1 MQKDRLVASA
11 KITDGKLAF
20 ANLYMGRYYLV
31 ERATGLV
38 LPIDGNG
45 KLYVTG
51 KYPQLNKK
59 LERTGKY
66 SSLATKGG
74 EYTDYIYKN
83 QYSAVA
89 ESRKLNGSKAW
100 DATICPTRK
109 ATSAMR
115 STTTKPCPMLTNP
128 PTTSTPS
135 RKAKTKC

>member
-1 MQKDRLVASA
+1 M
-11 KITDGKLAF
+11 
-20 ANLYMGRYYLV
+20 
-31 ERATGLV
+31 

-83 QYSAVA
+83 QYSAVS

-100 DATICPTRK
+100 DGYYLSYAKGYLCDEVNHYKSMT
-109 ATSAMR
+109 MR
-115 STTTKPCPMLTNP
+115 
-128 PTTSTPS
+128 
-135 RKAKTKC
+135 

>member
-1 MQKDRLVASA
+1 
-11 KITDGKLAF
+11 
-20 ANLYMGRYYLV
+20 MGRYYLV

-45 KLYVTG
+45 KLYITG

-66 SSLATKGG
+66 SNLARKNN

-89 ESRKLNGSKAW
+89 ESRKLDGSKAW
-100 DATICPTRK
+100 DGYYLSYAK

-115 STTTKPCPMLTNP
+115 SIITKPCPMRMNRLP
-128 PTTSTPS
+128 HPRRAGKPRRSAEI
-135 RKAKTKC
+135 RL

>member
-1 MQKDRLVASA
+1 M
-11 KITDGKLAF
+11 
-20 ANLYMGRYYLV
+20 
-31 ERATGLV
+31 

-45 KLYVTG
+45 KLYITG

-83 QYSAVA
+83 QYSTIA
-89 ESRKLNGSKAW
+89 ESRRLDGSKAW
-100 DATICPTRK
+100 DGYYLSYAKGYLCDE
-109 ATSAMR
+109 
-115 STTTKPCPMLTNP
+115 STTTKHCPMPMNL

-135 RKAKTKC
+135 RKAKTKRLNLVSH

>member
-1 MQKDRLVASA
+1 
-11 KITDGKLAF
+11 
-20 ANLYMGRYYLV
+20 MGRYYLV

-89 ESRKLNGSKAW
+89 ESRKLNGSKRGMA
-100 DATICPTRK
+100 IIYPTPK
-109 ATSAMR
+109 ATSAM
-115 STTTKPCPMLTNP
+115 SQSLQNP
-128 PTTSTPS
+128 VL
-135 RKAKTKC
+135 CG

>member
-20 ANLYMGRYYLV
+20 ANLYMGRYYLI
-31 ERATGLV
+31 ERTTGLV

-51 KYPQLNKK
+51 KYPFLNKK

-74 EYTDYIYKN
+74 EYTDYIYK
-83 QYSAVA
+83 
-89 ESRKLNGSKAW
+89 
-100 DATICPTRK
+100 
-109 ATSAMR
+109 TSI
-115 STTTKPCPMLTNP
+115 P
-128 PTTSTPS
+128 P
-135 RKAKTKC
+135 